1 MIIGASSNDAT
12 LNLAIVGRSPDSL
25 KKGAGS
31 QKDPP
36 KKQKKQAL
44 IKSWN
49 CQPYPKIFVQSREG
63 MEMELITHGQSFHR
77 LSYVMN
83 IH

>member
-12 LNLAIVGRSPDSL
+12 LNLAIVGRPPDSF
-25 KKGAGS
+25 KKGASS

-36 KKQKKQAL
+36 KKQKNKPWL
-44 IKSWN
+44 KVWN
-49 CQPYPKIFVQSREG
+49 CQPYRKISVQSREG
-63 MEMELITHGQSFHR
+63 MEMELITHGQSFHQ
-77 LSYVMN
+77 LSYIMN